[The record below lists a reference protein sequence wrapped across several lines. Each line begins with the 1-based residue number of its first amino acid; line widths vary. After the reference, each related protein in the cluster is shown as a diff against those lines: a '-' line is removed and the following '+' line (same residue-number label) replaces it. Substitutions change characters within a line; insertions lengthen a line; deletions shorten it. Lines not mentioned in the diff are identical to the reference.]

1 MNGEGK
7 DLRLFETIVSK
18 LNEQNDE
25 LSTLVYSFN
34 NLYNSIFVPNGV
46 ENKCIAESVDKPILS
61 LKDNIVEV
69 LDKNRDY
76 IEVLKSQYNRLA
88 RELQLISM
96 FQLLNPNLDISHI
109 YLDLDFF
116 YICTLCKIVLIKIW
130 LLSIM
135 NIGVYNIKMICTLW
149 WTL

>member
-88 RELQLISM
+88 REL
-96 FQLLNPNLDISHI
+96 
-109 YLDLDFF
+109 
-116 YICTLCKIVLIKIW
+116 
-130 LLSIM
+130 
-135 NIGVYNIKMICTLW
+135 
-149 WTL
+149 